1 MTWNHWLNQ
10 ITGKKKPFETS
21 QSNILEAILLRC
33 LNFFPNFFKIP
44 FPLSTTIGNP
54 IFWFQCVFWPRLN
67 TGSATGS
74 FAAIFSHANSTSV
87 YGSIFQN
94 NMDDS
99 SFNNEDESLIKTI
112 TLPGQAFA
120 GYQAEVSA
128 NSETA
133 CKVSHHLSQ
142 QRLNTTKVPV
152 L

>member
-1 MTWNHWLNQ
+1 M
-10 ITGKKKPFETS
+10 
-21 QSNILEAILLRC
+21 
-33 LNFFPNFFKIP
+33 
-44 FPLSTTIGNP
+44 
-54 IFWFQCVFWPRLN
+54 PRLN
-67 TGSATGS
+67 TWQRSGY
-74 FAAIFSHANSTSV
+74 FASIFTQANPNSV
-87 YGSIFQN
+87 YGAIFQN

-142 QRLNTTKVPV
+142 QRLNTTRFINNPF

>member
-1 MTWNHWLNQ
+1 M
-10 ITGKKKPFETS
+10 P
-21 QSNILEAILLRC
+21 
-33 LNFFPNFFKIP
+33 
-44 FPLSTTIGNP
+44 TTINNP
-54 IFWFQCVFWPRLN
+54 VFWFQCVFWSRLS

-87 YGSIFQN
+87 FGSFFQN

-133 CKVSHHLSQ
+133 CKVSHHLLQ
-142 QRLNTTKVPV
+142 QRLNTTRFINNPFFSIPIFM
-152 L
+152 

>member
-1 MTWNHWLNQ
+1 MPE
-10 ITGKKKPFETS
+10 K
-21 QSNILEAILLRC
+21 LLQ
-33 LNFFPNFFKIP
+33 LFDTP
-44 FPLSTTIGNP
+44 FPLSSSIGNP
-54 IFWFQCVFWPRLN
+54 VFWFQCIFWSRLN

-74 FAAIFSHANSTSV
+74 FAAIFSHANLTSV

-99 SFNNEDESLIKTI
+99 SFNNVDESLIKTI

-133 CKVSHHLSQ
+133 CKVSHHLYID
-142 QRLNTTKVPV
+142 LIIYHNKG
-152 L
+152 